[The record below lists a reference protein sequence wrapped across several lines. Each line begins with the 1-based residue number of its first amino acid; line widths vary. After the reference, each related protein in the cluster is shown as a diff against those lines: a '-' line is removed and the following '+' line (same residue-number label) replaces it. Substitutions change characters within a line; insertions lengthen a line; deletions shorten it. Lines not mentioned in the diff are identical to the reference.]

1 MCLGVLQQTKQ
12 NTFLLETHLAK
23 KKKKKQNSKTLNPQ
37 LVKIFS
43 MPWYTE
49 KTGGLQ
55 YCQMQAPN
63 LPRRC
68 TQIGLDTKGV
78 TPELLRLKF
87 YGS

>member
-1 MCLGVLQQTKQ
+1 VLGRPSADQTEYFPTGTTLGKK
-12 NTFLLETHLAK
+12 K

-55 YCQMQAPN
+55 YCQMPAPN

-78 TPELLRLKF
+78 TQN
-87 YGS
+87 